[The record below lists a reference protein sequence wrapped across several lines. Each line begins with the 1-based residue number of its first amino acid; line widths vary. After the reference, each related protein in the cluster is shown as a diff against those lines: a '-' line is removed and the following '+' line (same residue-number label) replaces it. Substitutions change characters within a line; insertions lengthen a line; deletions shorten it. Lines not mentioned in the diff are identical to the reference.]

1 MVSGYMN
8 SMLQTL
14 YHLPVFR
21 ELLYSLPTDA
31 DSGGSVPLS
40 LQRVFYHLQTTATA
54 VSTKHLTQAFGW
66 NSLES
71 WQQHD
76 VQEFSR
82 VLLDAI
88 SERVKKTDMEG
99 KPDALFAGKS
109 QMYVE
114 CVHVPYKSERVETYL
129 DLAMNVKGCRGL
141 RESFDQYVE
150 VEMLDKDN
158 AYRAEQFGLQEARKG
173 SRFLTF
179 PPVLQLQLK
188 RFEYNFE
195 RDMNVKVNDRFEF
208 PTLLD
213 LSQYIYEAPTAAAPP
228 APSSTDPS
236 SSSPSPVPFPAS
248 PPPPPSSSVDD
259 PALYYLHSVLVHS
272 GSGHGGHYYSF
283 IRPFFQGVPYAESGW
298 YKFDDETVTTATEEE
313 ATVGNYGGDVRGGA
327 YFPLGR
333 MSMSNANAYM
343 LVYVRKS
350 VVDAQL
356 HMGAAHAALD
366 VDQSLLSN
374 GEHKEGEEGGVG
386 EVKASAAMEAEVKEA
401 AMAEEN
407 GVEEKKKMDV
417 DAELAPA
424 QADSTEAAQEDAKMV
439 EEGKE
444 SGPGGAGEVAGETE
458 ETPLPVPIPVPLPP
472 ALLQRFQREEK
483 EQAELLERKRRAHLF
498 MELKVLSEERLIEL
512 SERTGMGIE
521 LRVGKE
527 VGEDYQYDVPLVPVR
542 VQKAHTLKEA
552 LQRRAEWT
560 AEEDWK
566 AAGMV
571 ELDVAQYWRLT
582 ARSNETERPNN
593 CYFLSSLDHLSD
605 MKAKAVYIRSCE
617 WDDAWP
623 QWSGGRAFTE
633 QNVSNEK
640 SEGDRCLLLLK
651 WFDVEQ
657 QRMTWKGSL
666 MVLKKLR
673 MKEVKEYAYRMMKR
687 RGLWTPKGQRAPPQH
702 MEVEVKEAER
712 TAITGHQELEEGK
725 QAQQQE
731 GTEDDEVP
739 PMVVWEEENVVND
752 RITPLPDTK
761 VVSDA
766 YLRNGDLLCL
776 QHAYTAEELDE
787 LRGHHTLSQ
796 SQQHALHVPAG
807 ASPAAVP
814 AAAMAF
820 FADAPSYLHYLYNRI
835 MVEFRLIPYTPPT
848 KEKPSPTN
856 STFRVELSKAN
867 TLREVLNRLSAHVGV
882 EQGRLQLCKPSPL
895 SRFQPDYITFDKG
908 MGLEV
913 VNGTERTTLDD
924 VIDSSEPVLYYE
936 VLEFNPQ
943 LLHDHFAFNCLYIT
957 RQLREEPV
965 RVLVRKT
972 ATFADLELVVKDKLA
987 ALRRERAEKERKE
1000 GEAADEGSAAAD
1012 EMKQDGPA
1020 AVEGVS
1026 SSSHDD
1032 ERKEG
1037 EGDGP
1042 NGLACNFFCL
1052 SILDK
1057 QLKEFRS
1064 HELVSR
1070 FQESVRVVKSLELC
1084 VEEQSEEQVQLQHQ
1098 RVQLQQ
1104 RKQQQKA
1111 AARAAAA
1118 AAAAADAAN
1127 PSASSDSSD
1136 SEDDDDSPEPALP
1149 QPMYIYRF
1157 IPQSPAMYRLYSHP
1171 FTVVLPIACT
1181 VAQLFTAITHRLA
1194 HPQPH
1199 KLRLGWLSA
1208 IGWMEAKPDGD
1219 DAQRPVSD
1227 CMHTYNL
1234 GGIGVFDPDHAKG
1247 EKAGAVH
1254 GLTGLA
1260 GRTHSLWR
1268 SNNSAVKIY
1277 QQ

>member
-1 MVSGYMN
+1 MN

-21 ELLYSLPTDA
+21 HLLYSLPTDA

-40 LQRVFYHLQTTATA
+40 LQRVFYHLQTSTSA

-88 SERVKKTDMEG
+88 SERVKKTEMEG

-150 VEMLDKDN
+150 VEILDKDN

-213 LSQYIYEAPTAAAPP
+213 LSSYIYTPPPSADAPA
-228 APSSTDPS
+228 
-236 SSSPSPVPFPAS
+236 
-248 PPPPPSSSVDD
+248 PPPSSDD
-259 PALYYLHSVLVHS
+259 PAQYYLHSVLVHS

-313 ATVGNYGGDVRGGA
+313 ATVGNYGGDMRGNA

-350 VVDAQL
+350 VVEAQL
-356 HMGAAHAALD
+356 QLSPQTAAADTDHP
-366 VDQSLLSN
+366 LSN
-374 GEHKEGEEGGVG
+374 GELKEGEM
-386 EVKASAAMEAEVKEA
+386 KAPVVAMQAEVKEPTLT
-401 AMAEEN
+401 EEESK
-407 GVEEKKKMDV
+407 GEEKKKMDV
-417 DAELAPA
+417 DADPTPEQSDVTDAP
-424 QADSTEAAQEDAKMV
+424 QEDAKMI

-444 SGPGGAGEVAGETE
+444 AGGEVSGETE
-458 ETPLPVPIPVPLPP
+458 ETLLPTPISVPLPP

-483 EQAELLERKRRAHLF
+483 EVAEAAERKRKAHLF
-498 MELKVLSEERLIEL
+498 TEIKTLSEARLIEL

-527 VGEDYQYDVPLVPVR
+527 VGEDYHYEVPLQPVK

-552 LQRRAEWT
+552 LARRAEWT

-566 AAGMV
+566 VMGGVDV
-571 ELDVAQYWRLT
+571 EHQQYWRLT
-582 ARSNETERPNN
+582 ARSNETERPNS
-593 CYFLSSLDHLSD
+593 CFFLTSLDHLSEL
-605 MKAKAVYIRSCE
+605 KAKALYIRSNE
-617 WDDAWP
+617 WDDLWP
-623 QWSGGRAFTE
+623 QWSGGRHFTE

-640 SEGDRCLLLLK
+640 VEGDRALLLLK

-657 QRMTWKGSL
+657 QRMTWKGS
-666 MVLKKLR
+666 MIVLKKLK
-673 MKEVKEYAYRMMKR
+673 MKEVKEYAYRMIKR
-687 RGLWTPKGQRAPPQH
+687 RGLWVGKGQRAPPQH
-702 MEVEVKEAER
+702 MEVELEVKEGEVR
-712 TAITGHQELEEGK
+712 PSTQDEGTQDEGK
-725 QAQQQE
+725 QAHGE
-731 GTEDDEVP
+731 AAEDDEVP

-776 QHAYTAEELDE
+776 QHAYTPEELDD
-787 LRGHHTLSQ
+787 LRRRHTLSQ

-807 ASPAAVP
+807 TPPAAVP
-814 AAAMAF
+814 AAATTF

-835 MVEFRLIPYTPPT
+835 CVEFRLIPYTPPT
-848 KEKPSPTN
+848 KEKPSPNN
-856 STFRVELSKAN
+856 STFSVELSKAN
-867 TLREVLNRLSAHVGV
+867 SVREVLARLSQHVNV
-882 EQGRLQLCKPSPL
+882 EVGRLQLCKPSPL
-895 SRFQPDYITFDKG
+895 SRFQPDYITFERG
-908 MGLEV
+908 MGLEQV
-913 VNGTERTTLDD
+913 HLAERTTLDD
-924 VIDSSEPVLYYE
+924 IIDTNDPVLYYE

-943 LLHDHFAFNCLYIT
+943 LLQDHFAFNCLYIT
-957 RQLREEPV
+957 RELREEPV
-965 RVLVRKT
+965 RILVRKT
-972 ATFADLELVVKDKLA
+972 ATFAELELLVKEKVA
-987 ALRRERAEKERKE
+987 ATRRERAEKERKE
-1000 GEAADEGSAAAD
+1000 GEGTEAPHTGAD
-1012 EMKQDGPA
+1012 EMKQDEGA
-1020 AVEGVS
+1020 GAEGVP
-1026 SSSHDD
+1026 SSSHD

-1037 EGDGP
+1037 EDGDGSAP
-1042 NGLACNFFCL
+1042 VAIPCNFFCL
-1052 SILDK
+1052 SVLDK
-1057 QLKEFRS
+1057 NLKEFRS
-1064 HELVSR
+1064 HDPVTR
-1070 FQESVRVVKSLELC
+1070 FGEVVRIVKGIELC
-1084 VEEQSEEQVQLQHQ
+1084 VEEQSEEQVQ
-1098 RVQLQQ
+1098 VAQQ
-1104 RKQQQKA
+1104 RLQLEARRQQGKSA
-1111 AARAAAA
+1111 SRV
-1118 AAAAADAAN
+1118 DPAN
-1127 PSASSDSSD
+1127 PHASDSSD
-1136 SEDDDDSPEPALP
+1136 DDDEEPDSPHLELP
-1149 QPMYIYRF
+1149 TPMFIYRF

-1171 FTVVLPIACT
+1171 FTIVLPRPCNVST
-1181 VAQLFTAITHRLA
+1181 LFTLLHRRLQTQ
-1194 HPQPH
+1194 QPS
-1199 KLRLGWLSA
+1199 KLKVGWLSA
-1208 IGWMEAKPDGD
+1208 IGWMEAKADGED
-1219 DAQRPVSD
+1219 GERDVTE
-1227 CMHTYNL
+1227 CMRQYNL
-1234 GGIGVFDPDHAKG
+1234 GGIGVFDPEHAKG
-1247 EKAGAVH
+1247 EKVGSAH
-1254 GLTGLA
+1254 GLSGLA

-1268 SNNSAVKIY
+1268 TNNSAVKIY